1 MTNKDNDTL
10 HAAPQ
15 GANPSSVPSG
25 QGPEV
30 SVGPVAAAAALASQ
44 ETHITNIVN
53 VTVAGAPT
61 ARRHHPPA
69 KGSNPV
75 ATSTHRPTSPPGP
88 TPVHATRNQPTAA
101 TSLTASGGHHY
112 IDNYNGN
119 ERHTLID
126 SDGSSVVVIS
136 NRETADTTLHFKD
149 RAAEFTTNSEK
160 AGFSGY
166 REVPY
171 GFGGTKPY
179 RMEVSEGKLFDGA
192 SIHCADDVPILSWRG
207 IDLDTASTTNRRAG
221 ELTAREVQEF
231 MRRNPELGAELR
243 GMRFSDGR
251 PVPVTEVAGQTLT
264 AGALNQLKA
273 PPTVACPAGK
283 DDEYIGRVRG
293 K

>member
-1 MTNKDNDTL
+1 
-10 HAAPQ
+10 
-15 GANPSSVPSG
+15 
-25 QGPEV
+25 
-30 SVGPVAAAAALASQ
+30 
-44 ETHITNIVN
+44 
-53 VTVAGAPT
+53 
-61 ARRHHPPA
+61 
-69 KGSNPV
+69 
-75 ATSTHRPTSPPGP
+75 
-88 TPVHATRNQPTAA
+88 
-101 TSLTASGGHHY
+101 
-112 IDNYNGN
+112 
-119 ERHTLID
+119 
-126 SDGSSVVVIS
+126 
-136 NRETADTTLHFKD
+136 
-149 RAAEFTTNSEK
+149 
-160 AGFSGY
+160 
-166 REVPY
+166 
-171 GFGGTKPY
+171 
-179 RMEVSEGKLFDGA
+179 MEVSEGKLFDGA